1 MKKIYNYIMLFILAF
16 VAVCCSEEEPI
27 QTPSKSGG
35 EVQFGLSLENLSRT
49 IYGEESNNAFP
60 IYWVNDDKVM
70 VYSPQCA
77 TDRNLAEYKVSVNG
91 TQQNYATSLT
101 KTGSYGIQWGDEVA
115 NFYSVYPSG
124 DYTVSGE
131 KIRNLKIGYS
141 QDVYLAEDGVTLKNM
156 SDCLMHAVVNNVA
169 VGTTVNLTYNPI
181 ATAIML
187 HLNVPSSSTV
197 GFTIQ
202 SIKLTAPTGTNIA
215 GDFNVNLADGTFAEW
230 VTGSSSNSIT
240 LQISNSA
247 TGGFY
252 QMAKESSIIVPI
264 FLVPV
269 NGLDISGWTIDIITD
284 QGTFKKKL
292 TRTDDGKTALKA
304 GMVHNLTLPNL
315 TIEKETEWQVANW
328 MVNIPRNVYLS
339 EVSIPGSWNSINPD
353 FQDTGTDDATTIAN
367 QYAQGVRAFHLDT
380 RWKAKYSGGFIGLGQ
395 TVTVVGLGVADGGD
409 NGSATSS
416 LWTSGDKYM
425 RGDDTPLVEDIIS
438 QLVGYIKNTPEEYMV
453 LVCSFA
459 QESIEHNGT
468 NGWIKEI
475 STICSKD
482 EYKDYVV
489 NAQNV
494 TPNTLV
500 GDVLGK
506 IVVLIASSEKITDT
520 TTPSSTLAENSRCFF
535 SYMPQELQST
545 QFGENSSNMDELW
558 FTTTTTN
565 DSGITLYNS
574 HAQITSSTGSAIT
587 DHNRGYVPSINQ
599 RTAVLNRI
607 LNWSKSNYGTENY
620 KHDKWIYL
628 GLGGYQVEDG
638 GNAGSVNGS
647 YSTIASTYN
656 TWING
661 KVTEMGITPQGQ
673 TSVIPYY
680 PVGIVLMNYVN
691 DYVSTVKNILQLNS
705 KYRLQYDPDKPANYN
720 PNAKAISEYD
730 TSLTTGG
737 KVFSLD

>member
-49 IYGEESNNAFP
+49 IYGKESNNAFP

-77 TDRNLAEYKVSVNG
+77 TGRNLAEYKVSVNG

-131 KIRNLKIGYS
+131 KIQNLKIGYS

-187 HLNVPSSSTV
+187 HLNVPSASTV

-202 SIKLTAPTGTNIA
+202 SIKLTAPTDTNIA
-215 GDFNVNLADGTFAEW
+215 GDFHVNLADGTFAEW

-252 QMAKESSIIVPI
+252 QMAKGSSIIVPI

-269 NGLDISGWTIDIITD
+269 DGLDISGWTIDIITD

-328 MVNIPRNVYLS
+328 MANIPRNVYLS
-339 EVSIPGSWNSINPD
+339 EVSIPGSWNSLNPE
-353 FQDTGTDDATTIAN
+353 FQGTSPTISG
-367 QYAQGVRAFHLDT
+367 QYTNGVRAFHLDT
-380 RWKAKYSGGFIGLGQ
+380 RWQGGGSALRP
-395 TVTVVGLGVADGGD
+395 TVSNVLGVADGGGTVEYDDDARVMTDSD
-409 NGSATSS
+409 NPS
-416 LWTSGDKYM
+416 
-425 RGDDTPLVEDIIS
+425 VEDALGEI
-438 QLVGYIKNTPEEYMV
+438 IKNIQDDEYMI
-453 LVCSFA
+453 LMCTFA
-459 QESIEHNGT
+459 QGSYNHSYTANNVTYDWVG
-468 NGWIKEI
+468 EI
-475 STICSKD
+475 SRICSGLGAVYDAKQLT
-482 EYKDYVV
+482 
-489 NAQNV
+489 A
-494 TPNTLV
+494 NTLV

-506 IVVLIASSEKITDT
+506 VIVIVNMEGAFTTLPSDSKCLFVNVPLTLNSSLFGTTLSDTYNKTDIKKGT
-520 TTPSSTLAENSRCFF
+520 SSSTTVADTNIDIYNTQAQVCIAGET
-535 SYMPQELQST
+535 YTST
-545 QFGENSSNMDELW
+545 SDRNNVDGRGFAPTFGERKTVANN
-558 FTTTTTN
+558 
-565 DSGITLYNS
+565 
-574 HAQITSSTGSAIT
+574 
-587 DHNRGYVPSINQ
+587 
-599 RTAVLNRI
+599 I
-607 LNWSKSNYGTENY
+607 LNWSKNNYGTDNY
-620 KHDKWIYL
+620 AHDKWIYL
-628 GLGGYQVEDG
+628 GLGGYYVVYSSGFFGIGAGWKASDTGHED
-638 GNAGSVNGS
+638 V
-647 YSTIASTYN
+647 ASDLN
-656 TWING
+656 PWING
-661 KVTEMGITPQGQ
+661 KVTEMGTTPEGQ
-673 TSVIPYY
+673 TSVVPYY

-691 DYVSTVKNILQLNS
+691 NYSSTVKNILLLNN

-730 TSLTTGG
+730 SSLTTGG
-737 KVFSLD
+737 QVFSLD